1 MPKASGKMLLS
12 GNFGKKVYRIYL
24 ALLSLSIK
32 KKKKKKER
40 KEDHTTLA
48 MKRYY
53 IFSREVTL
61 PPWFGGSPVT
71 LKHFCRLLPKV
82 FKTHK
87 IAMK

>member
-1 MPKASGKMLLS
+1 
-12 GNFGKKVYRIYL
+12 
-24 ALLSLSIK
+24 
-32 KKKKKKER
+32 
-40 KEDHTTLA
+40 